1 MDSTASPNAFM
12 KSQEADEGT
21 HLLLDTARPP
31 PQPSAASLSDGGRR
45 RRDNARDVLL
55 SSALSRL
62 GSRSWEFASPL
73 LLLEWSPGSLTAP
86 AVFGLANAAFCTAFG
101 PSLGRRADGWDRMG
115 TVLLGAGM
123 QAMGCLVSIG
133 ALVLWNRAQAASSE
147 HFGSDGDDDRARL
160 VSLSIVVF
168 AGVLEA
174 LGAGLANTAVKKEWV
189 PICFEEESA
198 ERQGGGATDPDDA
211 KSTSILGRLLMP
223 KRLTLSFMNTSMT
236 NIDLCAAMFGPVLAG
251 WVLQLL
257 AGGGESSSA
266 QRGFVAIAGLNVL
279 SFVPEALL
287 LGRVYG
293 SCAALRRR
301 EGRRGVGDGAS
312 SKGRDGDKGAWR
324 LWLSH
329 PSGLQLLSVS
339 IASLYLTVLS
349 PSSGILTVYLVT
361 IGLAP
366 SSIGAFRAVG
376 ALSGVVGIGLFSVA
390 RHWGDERGESARNED
405 IAGHATG
412 EFRFATIRSF
422 CCHTFRQSSRSL
434 PQPGRSRSS
443 GG

>member
-1 MDSTASPNAFM
+1 MDSTA
-12 KSQEADEGT
+12 EADEGT
-21 HLLLDTARPP
+21 HLLLDTAGPP
-31 PQPSAASLSDGGRR
+31 PPPPASTSRPDDGRR

-86 AVFGLANAAFCTAFG
+86 AVFGLANAAFCTAVG
-101 PSLGRRADGWDRMG
+101 PWLGRRADGWDRMG

-174 LGAGLANTAVKKEWV
+174 LGASLANTAVKKEWV

-257 AGGGESSSA
+257 AGGAPSSA

-349 PSSGILTVYLVT
+349 PSSGILTAYLVT